1 MTASGHEER
10 YPPTKLSVGC
20 GFRTEKDG
28 HHGGCGRS
36 TSNSGNVYG
45 QAAQPVSANNEIAR
59 KGGKTTGA
67 RDPVSS
73 STVRAS
79 VPALKGRTPHGPPQ
93 IEPRLLVA
101 QSCMGAGWTIRPNIQ
116 GIGRW
121 VGLAAARM
129 RS

>member
-1 MTASGHEER
+1 MGQ
-10 YPPTKLSVGC
+10 
-20 GFRTEKDG
+20 TEKDG
-28 HHGGCGRS
+28 HHGGYGRS

-93 IEPRLLVA
+93 IEPSCVRQVQQIDHVERVLVGF
-101 QSCMGAGWTIRPNIQ
+101 QVNSSIPLFDRK
-116 GIGRW
+116 
-121 VGLAAARM
+121 
-129 RS
+129 